1 MREKGIEL
9 LINIRNYNG
18 SISVGSILE
27 RKIKFNIINSNKAMT
42 TCILRFSLDE
52 NQEKTAICKFTYDFL
67 IDKNEKEELIKILEE
82 IKKDKK
88 YKYNESHYKK
98 EIFDI
103 NYLNYMDIIINNENY
118 EAKFNDELILNLR
131 KIINFKIANNAVY
144 SSYNFVIDNIKN
156 YK

>member
-52 NQEKTAICKFTYDFL
+52 NQEKTAICKFSYDFL

-88 YKYNESHYKK
+88 YK
-98 EIFDI
+98 
-103 NYLNYMDIIINNENY
+103 
-118 EAKFNDELILNLR
+118 
-131 KIINFKIANNAVY
+131 
-144 SSYNFVIDNIKN
+144 
-156 YK
+156 